1 MRQEWAQLQVR
12 QPFGFVENFVVLVN
26 VEDGKVAPS
35 EEEVVKATQRC
46 LILDRAYPLPQNYSI
61 N

>member
-12 QPFGFVENFVVLVN
+12 QPFGFIENFIVLVN
-26 VEDGKVAPS
+26 IADGKVVPS
-35 EEEVVKATQRC
+35 EEEAIKAIQRC